1 MKSIPQTL
9 NDIYQELTELH
20 RIYDTMSQE
29 LVALKA
35 PVERFLRVR
44 WREIQTADEI
54 DALSGTHDRNNNWES
69 ADGEERRERERR
81 FASLYAAQGT
91 ERGTQIARL
100 HRTRAAVDERVE
112 ALRAA
117 GLDISRPLLQHLNIL
132 EFPTELLLRIFNE
145 ILPEPISE
153 PEDFRYKPGHP
164 RSLFTNPLHTI
175 RTLRLTCRRFCE
187 IGSELLITDVD
198 IDISL
203 NGLAKLERVASHR
216 TLSKGVRSVK
226 IHMDSLNPRYSTD
239 FLAFTQ
245 LVHENAWR
253 RNWLAEGVE
262 ENEETINLRADS
274 KAMVEAATDLL
285 VQEPDNA
292 GESENLRYRMLIRRA
307 YEHLHQS
314 FEIQRS
320 LLLTKSFAARVATAV
335 AQMPRARRFELC
347 SEQLKPEIFF
357 PERLYTPESEW
368 QIAPE
373 QSLFKHHSD
382 WQSSLLM
389 GWASASYE
397 RLPCPTLTLPVDLFT
412 SLNAAGVSLTALV
425 LDFSSPRHMEIPPPT
440 PLEADQ
446 MRALVSNLQVLELKR
461 FLCFGLLPDP
471 EPGKTWATLRSLIE
485 PLVNTRTLR
494 SMELTGEDWNPGR
507 WDGFDAELAA
517 LTLGVLIPLRSYSGL
532 RRIVWHEVQIHE
544 REVEAL
550 LDGIQTEYPL
560 EIELQGVRLMS
571 GSWRAVLDLLHGRGE
586 RHSTR
591 VRNCCGAE
599 ERLLSGKKASK
610 TWGYYYH
617 NFPAGRRE
625 NDAELFILGDT
636 SLNPLSLVDEYQE
649 PWCDSDES
657 TCSRCY

>member
-1 MKSIPQTL
+1 MESIAQTL

-20 RIYDTMSQE
+20 RV
-29 LVALKA
+29 VALQA

-44 WREIQTADEI
+44 WREIIQTADEI
-54 DALSGTHDRNNNWES
+54 DALSGTHNWES

-81 FASLYAAQGT
+81 S
-91 ERGTQIARL
+91 
-100 HRTRAAVDERVE
+100 VDERVE
-112 ALRAA
+112 ALRTA
-117 GLDISRPLLQHLNIL
+117 GLDISRPFLQHLNIL

-145 ILPEPISE
+145 ILPQPISE

-164 RSLFTNPLHTI
+164 RSLFTNLLDTI

-187 IGSELLITDVD
+187 VGSELLITDVD

-226 IHMDSLNPRYSTD
+226 IHMDSLDPRYSTD

-274 KAMVEAATDLL
+274 KAMVEAAADLL
-285 VQEPDNA
+285 AQEPDTA
-292 GESENLRYRMLIRRA
+292 GENENLRYRMLIRRA

-314 FEIQRS
+314 FEIQQS
-320 LLLTKSFAARVATAV
+320 LLFTKSFAARVATAV

-357 PERLYTPESEW
+357 PEHLYSPGPDW
-368 QIAPE
+368 HIHLD
-373 QSLFKHHSD
+373 QSLFKHHID

-412 SLNAAGVSLTALV
+412 SLNAAGVSLSALV

-446 MRALVSNLQVLELKR
+446 MRALVSNLQVLKLKR
-461 FLCFGLLPDP
+461 FLCFGVLPDP
-471 EPGKTWATLRSLIE
+471 EPGKTWATYSTLRSLIE

-494 SMELTGEDWNPGR
+494 SGELTGEDWNPGR
-507 WDGFDAELAA
+507 WDGFDADLAA
-517 LTLGVLIPLRSYSGL
+517 LTLGVLIPLRSYSRL

-544 REVEAL
+544 REVETL

-617 NFPAGRRE
+617 KFPAGRRE
-625 NDAELFILGDT
+625 NDAELFILGET

-649 PWCDSDES
+649 P
-657 TCSRCY
+657 